1 MSERPSLNR
10 NIYQPPRP
18 AAGWRWVSLSAGFV
32 LACAV
37 FLTLPLTQMF
47 AKTGE
52 PAPPM
57 QTVAAFT
64 PPEPPPPQPK
74 PKEQPPPD
82 RAAAADKPKPRLEK
96 PQKPI
101 TLRQL
106 EIALNPQM
114 ADAIR
119 GDFDFD
125 FNMTAGP
132 VISNFKVFELAE
144 VDEPPVPVAR
154 VPAVYPRSLR
164 RSRIDGQA
172 VIRFIV
178 DESGA
183 TRDARA
189 IESTHPA
196 FATAAIA
203 AVNRSRFKPSKKG
216 GKAVPV
222 WVQAPYR
229 FKAPRK

>member
-1 MSERPSLNR
+1 MSAPPSLNR
-10 NIYQPPRP
+10 KIYQPPRP
-18 AAGWRWVSLSAGFV
+18 AAGWRWVSLAAGFV

-47 AKTGE
+47 ATAEK
-52 PAPPM
+52 PPPPI

-64 PPEPPPPQPK
+64 PPEPPPPQPRPDEK
-74 PKEQPPPD
+74 PPPD

-106 EIALNPQM
+106 EIALNPKM
-114 ADAIR
+114 ADAAR
-119 GDFDFD
+119 GDFNFD

-144 VDEPPVPVAR
+144 VDEPPIPIRTVKPK
-154 VPAVYPRSLR
+154 YPRSLN
-164 RSRIDGQA
+164 RSKIEGHA
-172 VIRFIV
+172 IIRFVV
-178 DESGA
+178 DEQGE

-189 IESTHPA
+189 VESTHPA
-196 FATAAIA
+196 FATAAID

-216 GKAVPV
+216 GATVAV
-222 WVQAPYR
+222 WVQAPFR
-229 FKAPRK
+229 FKP